1 MKSTTGGQH
10 SFAKTPRADI
20 PRSAFNRSCGVKTTF
35 DAGYLIPLFVEEA
48 LPGDTM
54 SLSMTMFAR
63 MGPSL
68 KIPLD
73 NMWISSFFFS
83 VPNRLL
89 WEHWEEFNGAT
100 IPDPDS
106 TTDYEVPKVT
116 VTCSDET
123 VGDYM
128 GLPVD
133 LECIVNALPG
143 RAYRLIWNDWFR
155 DENLQD
161 SENVVLTDAGGS
173 TPYQSAP
180 LKRGK
185 RHDYFTS
192 ALPWPQ
198 KGPSVELPLG
208 TTAPVIT
215 DNQQIYLSGQGATN
229 EAIQVAG
236 TTTNALG
243 IGNATT
249 DGSVVFGTTGTGLQ
263 TDLSAATA
271 ATVNQLREAFQVQ
284 KLYERDAR
292 GGSRYTEI
300 IRSHFGVVSPDAR
313 LQRPEFL
320 GGGKSMVGFSTV
332 PITSDSGGTEGGDLT
347 GYAIA
352 SGTHGFTKSF
362 VEHCTVIGMVCLH
375 ADLNYQEGLDRM
387 WSRTTR
393 WDYYWPA
400 LSHIGEQA
408 ILNQEL
414 VYQDVPGVGA
424 TDDQGVWGY
433 QERYAEYR
441 YKPSKITG
449 KFRSQY
455 VSSLDIW
462 HLAQDFAGTL
472 PALDADFIEE
482 DPPVARILTVPTEPA
497 VLFDGYFKFKHVR
510 PMPTYGVPGLID
522 HF

>member
-1 MKSTTGGQH
+1 M
-10 SFAKTPRADI
+10 
-20 PRSAFNRSCGVKTTF
+20 KTTIAEGG
-35 DAGYLIPLFVEEA
+35 DLVPVFVEEA

-54 SLSMTMFAR
+54 NLSMTMFAR
-63 MGPSL
+63 LGPTL
-68 KIPLD
+68 KVPMD
-73 NMWISSFFFS
+73 NMWVSTFFFS

-116 VTCSDET
+116 VTCSDESI
-123 VGDYM
+123 GDYM
-128 GLPVD
+128 GLPLD
-133 LECIVNALPG
+133 QECTVNALPG

-155 DENLQD
+155 DQNLQD
-161 SENVVLTDAGGS
+161 SEVVPVTDAGGS
-173 TPYQSAP
+173 TPYQSNP

-192 ALPWPQ
+192 CLPWPQ

-208 TTAPVIT
+208 TVAPV
-215 DNQQIYLSGQGATN
+215 
-229 EAIQVAG
+229 V
-236 TTTNALG
+236 
-243 IGNATT
+243 ATT
-249 DGSVVFGTTGTGLQ
+249 PGIPLFDVGGNVTGLSSDAVGPTVNAEWASVPGAIDSVATWSTTGLE
-263 TDLSAATA
+263 TDLSTATA
-271 ATVNQLREAFQVQ
+271 ATINQLREAFQIQ

-300 IRSHFGVVSPDAR
+300 IRSHFGVVSPDQR

-320 GGGKSMVGFSTV
+320 GGGKTMVGVKTV
-332 PITSDSGGTEGGDLT
+332 PITSDSGGTEGGDIT

-362 VEHCTVIGMVCLH
+362 VEHCTIIGLVCLH
-375 ADLNYQEGLDRM
+375 ADLNYQEGLNRM

-408 ILNQEL
+408 VLNQEIQ
-414 VYQDVPGVGA
+414 YQDVPGTGA
-424 TDDQGVWGY
+424 TDDQGVFGY
-433 QERYAEYR
+433 IGRYDEYR
-441 YKPSKITG
+441 FKPSIITG
-449 KFRSQY
+449 KFRSEFA
-455 VSSLDIW
+455 SSLDLW
-462 HLAQDFAGTL
+462 HLAQDFAGVL

-482 DPPVARILTVPTEPA
+482 DPPIARILTVPTEPA
-497 VLFDGYFKFKHVR
+497 LLFDGYFQFKHVR